1 LPTSSPNGP
10 PPPEGSSTF
19 LRGTVVAS
27 LPLTAQSIRYA
38 GVEGSLHGHVDNFTV
53 RAGTVGDPD
62 PEAVAAPE
70 TPVVS

>member
-1 LPTSSPNGP
+1 VAVNYDRVDHSAAATVD
-10 PPPEGSSTF
+10 
-19 LRGTVVAS
+19 GTVVAS